1 VLCVYFPFI
10 FSFHIRWLPSFPT
23 RRSSDLQPNGNYVVN
38 GLNQYT
44 QRNGVNF
51 EYDDSGNLTFDGTT
65 RFLYDQENR
74 LVKATNS
81 NGTLKVE
88 LWYDPLGDRKS
99 TRLNS
104 SHVKISYAVFCLKK

>member
-81 NGTLKVE
+81 NGTRSEEHTSE
-88 LWYDPLGDRKS
+88 LQSRENLVCRLLLEKKNKS
-99 TRLNS
+99 P
-104 SHVKISYAVFCLKK
+104 